1 MVQLSPEMN
10 SELRKAVTSF
20 NRKIKRLQ
28 KKGVNK
34 GLLPEKVSVR
44 ELKSAYSTNE
54 ALEDRLLQM
63 SFFSSKGLVR
73 RNKKGVLGTD
83 IAFQYADARNAHQR
97 QVYESQLMASY
108 GQKSKYKSQLR
119 AYKNNLKAKIKYLD
133 HSTENLDARTIQYQ
147 KANVATPEK
156 IIRKNKIYRQ
166 NYYQKMYEYGEIGKI
181 DPKRIKVLEKKLD
194 TIPDADFFRVV
205 ETNPEFSD
213 IQDYMYESPPVSAEG
228 IKRAR
233 PKYDPKDVQDSFEDL
248 ISNADKLIANSL

>member
-1 MVQLSPEMN
+1 MIQLSPEMN

-83 IAFQYADARNAHQR
+83 IAFQYADARNAYQR
-97 QVYESQLMASY
+97 QIYESQLMASY
-108 GQKSKYKSQLR
+108 GQKGKYKSQLR

-133 HSTENLDARTIQYQ
+133 RSTEELDARTIQYQ
-147 KANVATPEK
+147 KANIATPER
-156 IIRKNKIYRQ
+156 IIRKNKVYRE
-166 NYYQKMYEYGEIGKI
+166 NYYEKMQDYAEIGEISDKQV
-181 DPKRIKVLEKKLD
+181 KALQKKLD
-194 TIPDADFFRVV
+194 TIPDADFFRVID
-205 ETNPEFSD
+205 TNPEFSK
-213 IQDYMYESPPVSAEG
+213 IQNFMYDSPKTKGPSS
-228 IKRAR
+228 RQ
-233 PKYDPKDVQDSFEDL
+233 KYDPEDIQKNFDDL
-248 ISNADKLIANSL
+248 ISSADKIIANSL